1 VPKGGV
7 TKAGYWKKG
16 KRKDDF
22 LFSVKALSIKF
33 RGVFVAKLRKKL
45 TFFWLKVSVL
55 K

>member
-1 VPKGGV
+1 
-7 TKAGYWKKG
+7 
-16 KRKDDF
+16 